1 MNKCPVCGLAMGI
14 TLGTCVRC
22 HYNEQKGFQTI
33 EVPVDVLAQYMPFEI
48 ISNLLVEHAKKYK
61 EMAVI
66 K

>member
-33 EVPVDVLAQYMPFEI
+33 EVPVEVLNQYVP
-48 ISNLLVEHAKKYK
+48 
-61 EMAVI
+61 
-66 K
+66 